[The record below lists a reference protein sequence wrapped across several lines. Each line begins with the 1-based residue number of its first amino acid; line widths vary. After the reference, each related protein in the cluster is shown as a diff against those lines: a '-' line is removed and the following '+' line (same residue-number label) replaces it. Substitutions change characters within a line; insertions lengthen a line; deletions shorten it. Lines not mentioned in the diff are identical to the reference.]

1 MADASAI
8 SNLHSC
14 VEYWSEKFVTEM
26 FNTASAFAYI
36 DAPPADPLSQ
46 NEKNRIQRALYRFE
60 VYQNLC
66 REIDVRE
73 NRGLLICKFSD
84 CENEQLAC
92 VHDYLFRAICPGI
105 DVLDSA

>member
-1 MADASAI
+1 MVDAFAV

-14 VEYWSEKFVTEM
+14 VEYWGEKFVTEM
-26 FNTASAFAYI
+26 FNTASTFAYI
-36 DAPPADPLSQ
+36 DAPPAGPLSQ

-66 REIDVRE
+66 RDSDVRE

-92 VHDYLFRAICPGI
+92 VHDYLFRA
-105 DVLDSA
+105 VLVKHGTEL